1 MDVSFAPVYLSN
13 RDHSFS
19 SQWNSHAR
27 LFGMGTE
34 SCLDDNSFVL
44 PPIQQPLRINFS
56 FSFDGANPTC
66 AFLSSFVAA
75 LERCNEF
82 WTDLNY
88 TPSFEIPTNCS
99 VRIKLSCRI
108 FSLMKT
114 KNLLEQP
121 LSTLK
126 HMNFHLMSVSTLNV
140 SADFVGMAKS
150 FEDALHQANEY
161 IVSLFLSQ
169 LEFQFPLV
177 FSRICRR
184 RFLQQE
190 ASLGSVSYSLTA
202 FK

>member
-1 MDVSFAPVYLSN
+1 
-13 RDHSFS
+13 
-19 SQWNSHAR
+19 
-27 LFGMGTE
+27 
-34 SCLDDNSFVL
+34 
-44 PPIQQPLRINFS
+44 
-56 FSFDGANPTC
+56 
-66 AFLSSFVAA
+66 
-75 LERCNEF
+75 
-82 WTDLNY
+82 
-88 TPSFEIPTNCS
+88 
-99 VRIKLSCRI
+99 
-108 FSLMKT
+108 MKT

-190 ASLGSVSYSLTA
+190 ASLGSVSYSLTGTPTMIPQLIKIISEDRTCTTCYHVLELSSNRRKVA
-202 FK
+202 RLEKLKEGVSPFQVIRHS